1 MISFQLFKGSKD
13 KNHVNVIKIKRPL
26 IPPKKK
32 PRDLFVHWVLLEI
45 NAIWNIFVKILE
57 TIRKVEK
64 ITMNEIKKDKD
75 WSTVIVLH
83 IFSDKLG
90 EKLIVITDDMVS
102 PIRRPN
108 SSIIPFLKPFTPTIK
123 IKKTTNKSKNHDI

>member
-1 MISFQLFKGSKD
+1 M
-13 KNHVNVIKIKRPL
+13 
-26 IPPKKK
+26 
-32 PRDLFVHWVLLEI
+32 
-45 NAIWNIFVKILE
+45 
-57 TIRKVEK
+57 
-64 ITMNEIKKDKD
+64 
-75 WSTVIVLH
+75 IVLH

-108 SSIIPFLKPFTPTIK
+108 SSIIPFLKPLNPTIK